1 MYVLVPVFTAKL
13 THIKTQKIHLSS
25 SFQLKKQVKDIISPT
40 PRQQLTVAIFEEKFE
55 NFK

>member
-13 THIKTQKIHLSS
+13 THI
-25 SFQLKKQVKDIISPT
+25 KKQVKDIISPT